1 MPHGFL
7 LHIKPRTI
15 FYDQVFMMQSYI
27 GRFAP
32 SPSGPLHF
40 GSLVC
45 ALISFLHA
53 RQAKGQWVVR
63 IEDVDTTR
71 VKAGADQIILS
82 QLIAHGMQWDGD
94 IIYQTNRQYAY
105 QSAVDILHQKQLIYA
120 CSCTRQSIKSK
131 GKYYTGTCRNLHL
144 PFKNNAIRV
153 INTCHDCRF
162 QDLNL
167 GEVLVDPLF
176 CKEDVCIKRKD
187 GLFAYNLAV
196 VVDDITQNITHVVR
210 GADLIDTTLQQR
222 HLYKVLDKN
231 GPKYLHLPTI
241 CSEDGKKLSK
251 QNQATAIENRRASK
265 NLVDALTV
273 IGMSSRSLS
282 EKMTVGEL
290 IHWALAHWSPNLLA
304 KRREILISAINTV

>member
-1 MPHGFL
+1 
-7 LHIKPRTI
+7 
-15 FYDQVFMMQSYI
+15 MMQSYI

-71 VKAGADQIILS
+71 VKAGA
-82 QLIAHGMQWDGD
+82 D

-187 GLFAYNLAV
+187 GL
-196 VVDDITQNITHVVR
+196 
-210 GADLIDTTLQQR
+210 
-222 HLYKVLDKN
+222 
-231 GPKYLHLPTI
+231 LHKT
-241 CSEDGKKLSK
+241 
-251 QNQATAIENRRASK
+251 
-265 NLVDALTV
+265 
-273 IGMSSRSLS
+273 
-282 EKMTVGEL
+282 
-290 IHWALAHWSPNLLA
+290 SPM
-304 KRREILISAINTV
+304 